1 MSGAGFGVGA
11 VPFSAAEDAAAGVGG
26 VLIPRARHWSRANGS
41 EWDGTARGPQP
52 ALCLFGL
59 RSVAANV
66 TNGTVHCQSPRA
78 SDGGGA
84 REETGVDAVRG
95 AVTGAAALHDD
106 GVLRLTDGWPR
117 QAGQYL
123 LPMASPEWP
132 AECEGGGGRFC
143 PTWPTTYFEL
153 AFDLLM
159 EGRGGVSVSVGDVPE
174 SGLGELGGGVG
185 LRLSFAEGLLRVWH
199 RVELVHEQ
207 PLPGYW
213 CQLDVTINPPEQ
225 VCRSDADGTFRPA
238 SVAWREDGLHVSL
251 GGDDLLVR
259 FPFGWAPLPGWRMA
273 LAARTGRGF
282 GRQWVRAVAL
292 RTDAAV
298 HHRALPL
305 AVSLNGQ
312 QFSDIGADFSWY
324 GHPQPRAVSPACG
337 PLGGGTVVNVTGLA
351 FAGGT
356 SGHSHRCR
364 FGAAGVVDGTVD
376 AGGLLCVSPA
386 ATAPAAIGLTVL
398 LVRDGQT
405 LETLPRHAVGFGY
418 VNLTTHGMV
427 PATGPVGGGTR
438 LRIGAAV
445 DGVGCAYRCRWDLG
459 LLRTPPAAARAAV
472 LAGTSAWDPTARYA
486 TARYAAA
493 PNSTFGAVTCVVP
506 RVNLTERQ
514 LLDRRGADV
523 PVAVSVNAQQ
533 FTTLAAPL
541 HVHTAPAVEV
551 SSPSCGPVHGGT
563 AVAILGAS
571 LRGGDHYQVR
581 FHRNVVVNATYED
594 SPQGGIVRCVAPPLP
609 WEAVTVDGLPPVRR
623 SLAVALSV
631 SLNGQ
636 QFVAPQAHFAHRL
649 YVEPEPPTVIHP
661 FFWRAGQTVSIYG
674 AEMEG
679 GCDYRCGFGAAGTVK
694 GEFEPA
700 RGALRCT
707 APVGHDWKDPACVAA
722 AEAAAEI
729 ANANVS
735 LANCSNV
742 TLSFALDGQ
751 AFHDITE
758 ATAAL
763 DEIHHRQPYYDD
775 DRELKWFD
783 PLAEHENR
791 RRRTAFGERPTVTVD
806 DLFEDGYPDDWV

>member
-1 MSGAGFGVGA
+1 MAATFHAASETVVCVSPPWEGDVSTVAHLRVALNGQDHTEPLPLVPRAPQILDHTPRAGPTSQHDHHPRRALGGQRRRCAHLVHRGVLDDGAAAARSPPARRRPLAGAECRFGGLGTDGGGAYGESDEYAREGGPDGLGAQSEAYARRWEPLAIGGGEGLRAPPTSARLRGAATEQGPGHYAFDSRGGEQRAARTVDVRLADEHYKYRRHWTTVPATVVEVAHTVAGAVALRCISPAAAAAATRLHVSFNGHDFRRAGSANWTFYAPPTASAVAPPTGPAEGGSRVVVSGAGFGVGA

-26 VLIPRARHWSRANGS
+26 VLLPRARHWSRANGT

-292 RTDAAV
+292 RTDARFTTA
-298 HHRALPL
+298 RSRSRCRSTA
-305 AVSLNGQ
+305 SS
-312 QFSDIGADFSWY
+312 SDRRGFSWY
-324 GHPQPRAVSPACG
+324 GYLQPRAVSPACG
-337 PLGGGTVVNVTGLA
+337 PLGGGTVVNVTASRLREA
-351 FAGGT
+351 RPPT
-356 SGHSHRCR
+356 RR
-364 FGAAGVVDGTVD
+364 FGAGVVDGTVD

-386 ATAPAAIGLTVL
+386 ATAPAAIGLTVPL
-398 LVRDGQT
+398 CATVRRSRRC
-405 LETLPRHAVGFGY
+405 RHAVGFGY
-418 VNLTTHGMV
+418 VNLSTHGW
-427 PATGPVGGGTR
+427 
-438 LRIGAAV
+438 
-445 DGVGCAYRCRWDLG
+445 C
-459 LLRTPPAAARAAV
+459 
-472 LAGTSAWDPTARYA
+472 
-486 TARYAAA
+486 
-493 PNSTFGAVTCVVP
+493 
-506 RVNLTERQ
+506 
-514 LLDRRGADV
+514 
-523 PVAVSVNAQQ
+523 
-533 FTTLAAPL
+533 
-541 HVHTAPAVEV
+541 
-551 SSPSCGPVHGGT
+551 
-563 AVAILGAS
+563 
-571 LRGGDHYQVR
+571 
-581 FHRNVVVNATYED
+581 
-594 SPQGGIVRCVAPPLP
+594 
-609 WEAVTVDGLPPVRR
+609 
-623 SLAVALSV
+623 
-631 SLNGQ
+631 
-636 QFVAPQAHFAHRL
+636 
-649 YVEPEPPTVIHP
+649 
-661 FFWRAGQTVSIYG
+661 
-674 AEMEG
+674 
-679 GCDYRCGFGAAGTVK
+679 
-694 GEFEPA
+694 
-700 RGALRCT
+700 
-707 APVGHDWKDPACVAA
+707 
-722 AEAAAEI
+722 
-729 ANANVS
+729 
-735 LANCSNV
+735 
-742 TLSFALDGQ
+742 
-751 AFHDITE
+751 
-758 ATAAL
+758 
-763 DEIHHRQPYYDD
+763 
-775 DRELKWFD
+775 
-783 PLAEHENR
+783 R
-791 RRRTAFGERPTVTVD
+791 RRALGRRHAA
-806 DLFEDGYPDDWV
+806 